1 MQSGQRNHPRPT
13 HRGWF
18 RHPPVEVGSSAVFFR
33 FTTTST
39 RATSMTQPPRPA
51 QPATLRVLVLCTRNS
66 ARSQM
71 AEALFASIGG
81 ARVIAASAGSDP
93 GPGVHPLAVEAL
105 AEIGI
110 DWRGRPAQ
118 GIDAVSGVPWD
129 AVITVCDA
137 ARDACP
143 YMPTAGLTA
152 HWGVEDPAAAA
163 GDQAARLQAFR
174 ATRDLLGDAILA
186 FFAAVDRSLASAGGL
201 HLRDALD
208 AGQRIVDPSVNMSP
222 DDAAT

>member
-1 MQSGQRNHPRPT
+1 
-13 HRGWF
+13 
-18 RHPPVEVGSSAVFFR
+18 
-33 FTTTST
+33 
-39 RATSMTQPPRPA
+39 MTQPTRPA

-163 GDQAARLQAFR
+163 GDHAVRLQAFR
-174 ATRDLLGDAILA
+174 DTRDLLGDAILA
-186 FFAAVDRSLASAGGL
+186 FFDAADRSLASAGGL

-208 AGQRIVDPSVNMSP
+208 AGRRIVDPSVNTSP
-222 DDAAT
+222 EDAAT